1 MYQFSID
8 TCLAMKKLLSVCLAA
23 LMLVASVSVVA
34 FAAASDWTPGNGFH
48 IVDKEGNV
56 VSENTPVTVTDVADG
71 VQVMHGGYYQNGKNW
86 GGVAST
92 GEYNLNGLEVTVRFD
107 QVPEVT
113 AEDDCWIAVD
123 FLEKGQMFD
132 VQDIAGNRGFMCL
145 VRFGRPYLEVYE
157 GASSFSQIY
166 NSQGYDKNEIFS
178 VVSGDTLT
186 FKVTYADGT
195 YHFTYTKNNEE
206 PFEIP
211 YTFTQLVDVFKQ
223 GKAHIAIAAN
233 LKGSEKDAFK
243 YTITNVTDGA
253 VKTEEEIAAEDAA
266 IAEAQAKAEEEKK
279 AAEEAKKAEEEAK
292 KAEEEKKAAEEARK
306 AAEEAVNG
314 TSKDKADNTADT
326 AVDTAKDGGLSTGAI
341 VAIVIVVVVI
351 IAVVVA
357 VVLKKKK
364 K

>member
-1 MYQFSID
+1 
-8 TCLAMKKLLSVCLAA
+8 MKKLLSVCLAA

-157 GASSFSQIY
+157 GASSFGQIY
-166 NSQGYDKNEIFS
+166 NSQSYDKNEIFS

-266 IAEAQAKAEEEKK
+266 IAEAEEEKK

-314 TSKDKADNTADT
+314 TSEDKADNTADT

>member
-8 TCLAMKKLLSVCLAA
+8 TCLALKKLLSVCLAA

-157 GASSFSQIY
+157 GASSFGQIY
-166 NSQGYDKNEIFS
+166 NSQSYDKNEIFS

-266 IAEAQAKAEEEKK
+266 IAEAEEEKK

-314 TSKDKADNTADT
+314 TSEDKADNTADT

>member
-1 MYQFSID
+1 
-8 TCLAMKKLLSVCLAA
+8 
-23 LMLVASVSVVA
+23 
-34 FAAASDWTPGNGFH
+34 
-48 IVDKEGNV
+48 
-56 VSENTPVTVTDVADG
+56 
-71 VQVMHGGYYQNGKNW
+71 
-86 GGVAST
+86 
-92 GEYNLNGLEVTVRFD
+92 
-107 QVPEVT
+107 
-113 AEDDCWIAVD
+113 
-123 FLEKGQMFD
+123 MFD

-266 IAEAQAKAEEEKK
+266 IAEAQAKAEKEKK

-314 TSKDKADNTADT
+314 TSEDKADNTADT